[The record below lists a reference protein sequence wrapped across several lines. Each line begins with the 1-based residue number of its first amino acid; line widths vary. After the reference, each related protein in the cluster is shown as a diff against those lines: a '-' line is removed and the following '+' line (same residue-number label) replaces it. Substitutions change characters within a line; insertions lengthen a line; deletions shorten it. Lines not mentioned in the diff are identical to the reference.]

1 MPTFTLVDVMQRSG
15 APLVDRK
22 VVDEVIASAPLWQAM
37 PAKVI
42 KGTQYSYMVR
52 TGIPTIG
59 ARPLNAGASMLK
71 SKYETRNAEAFA
83 YDGVVSID
91 AMVAKAH
98 PEGKD
103 ALMADEMRETL
114 RGALVGFEQGLIY
127 GKAKDEYGM
136 YGLVNLIA
144 DYMTISA
151 DPAAN
156 TEGSRKEGGA
166 SVWMLNLDEAYQHIV
181 YGNDKTLGFTPEVTG
196 EMVRPT
202 GRKDKDGNDE
212 MGLMRAHSRHCEAWM
227 GYAMKSAF
235 GAARLINESATHPLT
250 DALLAK
256 LLRCFPTGHK
266 PTHLVMNQSTLAR
279 WEESRTKAL
288 TFVKG
293 GKNANGATLADEPDG
308 FRGLKLIVTDNL
320 LEDETAENIAK
331 LKDAKVIDAEDFFN
345 KGATLKNLEKV
356 K

>member
-1 MPTFTLVDVMQRSG
+1 MATFTLVDVMQRAG

-42 KGTQYSYMVR
+42 KGTEYSYMVR

-59 ARPLNAGASMLK
+59 ARPLNAGATMLK
-71 SKYETRNAEAFA
+71 SKYETRNAQAFA
-83 YDGVVSID
+83 YDGVISID

-127 GKAKDEYGM
+127 GKDKDEYGM

-151 DPAAN
+151 DSSAN
-156 TEGSRKEGGA
+156 TESTRHDGGA
-166 SVWMLNLDEAYQHIV
+166 SVWMLNLDEDYQHIV
-181 YGNDKTLGFTPEVTG
+181 YGNNRTLGFTPEVTS
-196 EMVRPT
+196 EMLRPT
-202 GRKDKDGNDE
+202 GKLNKDGSE
-212 MGLMRAHSRHCEAWM
+212 EIGMMRAHSRHCEAWM
-227 GYAMKSAF
+227 GYALKNVF
-235 GAARLINESATHPLT
+235 GVARLINESATHPLT

-266 PTHLVMNQSTLAR
+266 PTHLVMNQATLAR

-293 GKNANGATLADEPDG
+293 GRNANGATLADEPDG

-320 LEDETAENIAK
+320 LEDETAANIAK
-331 LKDAKVIDAEDFFN
+331 LKDGKMIDAADFFN
-345 KGATLKNLEKV
+345 KGSALTNNNKV

>member
-1 MPTFTLVDVMQRSG
+1 
-15 APLVDRK
+15 
-22 VVDEVIASAPLWQAM
+22 
-37 PAKVI
+37 
-42 KGTQYSYMVR
+42 
-52 TGIPTIG
+52 
-59 ARPLNAGASMLK
+59 
-71 SKYETRNAEAFA
+71 
-83 YDGVVSID
+83 
-91 AMVAKAH
+91 
-98 PEGKD
+98 
-103 ALMADEMRETL
+103 
-114 RGALVGFEQGLIY
+114 
-127 GKAKDEYGM
+127 
-136 YGLVNLIA
+136 
-144 DYMTISA
+144 
-151 DPAAN
+151 
-156 TEGSRKEGGA
+156 
-166 SVWMLNLDEAYQHIV
+166 
-181 YGNDKTLGFTPEVTG
+181 
-196 EMVRPT
+196 
-202 GRKDKDGNDE
+202 
-212 MGLMRAHSRHCEAWM
+212 M

-235 GAARLINESATHPLT
+235 GAARLINEDAKNPLT